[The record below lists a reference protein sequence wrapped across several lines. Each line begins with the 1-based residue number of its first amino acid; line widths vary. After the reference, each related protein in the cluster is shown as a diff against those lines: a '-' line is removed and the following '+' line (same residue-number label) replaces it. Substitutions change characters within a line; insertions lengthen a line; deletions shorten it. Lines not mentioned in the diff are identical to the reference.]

1 MDATVNRVD
10 GLTVIALTGDID
22 GNTAPVAQAKIL
34 EQITSGEAL
43 VVDMS
48 GVQYMSSAGLRMLLS
63 AHRAGAAKRARVILV
78 GLSDNLQDTMAA
90 TGFLD
95 FFSTYATLPAALAS
109 LAKE

>member
-10 GLTVIALTGDID
+10 GATVIALSGDID

-34 EQITSGEAL
+34 EQIAPGEGL
-43 VVDMS
+43 IVDMT

-63 AHRAGAAKRARVILV
+63 AHRSAAAKNAKVLLV

-95 FFSTYATLPAALAS
+95 FFSTFAALPAALAS

>member
-10 GLTVIALTGDID
+10 GATVVALSGDID
-22 GNTAPVAQAKIL
+22 GSSAPIAQAKIL
-34 EQITSGEAL
+34 EQIVPGEGL
-43 VVDMS
+43 IVDMT

-63 AHRAGAAKRARVILV
+63 AHRGAAAKNAKVILV
-78 GLSDNLQDTMAA
+78 GLSENLQDTMAA

-95 FFSTYATLPAALAS
+95 FFSTYAALPAALAS